1 MATPKSDSALIA
13 ECLQGQESAWV
24 ALVERYRGL
33 VYSIPLRAGLDA
45 DDAAEV
51 FQAVFT
57 LLLEHMASIRAPKAL
72 AAWLITTTRR
82 EVWRLLR
89 ARARERSSEEA
100 AAQRAVAEQWRARV
114 SFEEEAW
121 ADRALVREALQL
133 IGERCRQLLTLL
145 YGDADALSYE
155 EIAARLRM
163 PLGSIGPTRARCLE
177 KMRMTLHSMGMGE
190 A

>member
-1 MATPKSDSALIA
+1 MPTPESDSVLIA
-13 ECLQGQESAWV
+13 ACLQGQERAWD

-33 VYSIPLRAGLDA
+33 VYSIPRRAGLDA

-57 LLLEHMASIRAPKAL
+57 LLLEHMASIRAPQAL

-89 ARARERSSEEA
+89 RRARERSGEEA
-100 AAQRAVAEQWRARV
+100 AVQQAAAEQSRSRV
-114 SFEEEAW
+114 AFEEEAW
-121 ADRALVREALQL
+121 ADRALVREALQM

-145 YGDADALSYE
+145 YGDTEALSYE

-177 KMRMTLHSMGMGE
+177 KMRMTLKSMGMGE
-190 A
+190 S